1 MRPAADE
8 PGGPATSVRLGT
20 AADLPAL
27 DRAIPTGR
35 NDVHRAFLTRQEAGD
50 ASYLVVWRGVEPI
63 GSGLVRWGGP
73 DPEISNLQ
81 VPESLRSRGIGAA
94 IVRRAEELVRERGF
108 GRVVIAVGEDNPRA
122 AALYERLGYRDTGR
136 RSTTSYT
143 YFDTDGVERSAT
155 EHDRILA
162 LDL

>member
-1 MRPAADE
+1 MRAAADR

-35 NDVHRAFLTRQEAGD
+35 NDVHRSFLARQEAGD
-50 ASYLVVWRGVEPI
+50 ASYVVAWQGAEPV
-63 GSGLVRWGGP
+63 GSGVIRWGGQ
-73 DPEISNLQ
+73 DPEISNLH
-81 VPESLRSRGIGAA
+81 VPEPLRSQGIGAA
-94 IVRRAEELVRERGF
+94 IVRYAEDLVRERGF
-108 GRVVIAVGEDNPRA
+108 GRVSIAVGEANPRA